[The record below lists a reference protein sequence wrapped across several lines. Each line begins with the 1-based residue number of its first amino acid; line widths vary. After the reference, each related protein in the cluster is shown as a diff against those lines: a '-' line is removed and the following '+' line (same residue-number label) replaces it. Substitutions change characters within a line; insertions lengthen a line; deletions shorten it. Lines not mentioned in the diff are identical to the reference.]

1 MFYYIK
7 ENGLCVYMTNNIA
20 NVNRWLFEHQKTIV
34 SLEST
39 IYHEITIEVK

>member
-7 ENGLCVYMTNNIA
+7 ENELCIYMTNTIA
-20 NVNRWLFEHQKTIV
+20 DVNRWLFEHQKTIV

-39 IYHEITIEVK
+39 SYHEITIEVK